1 MALHKLLKKRARKS
15 SVFQADSKVRF
26 HTITNSISL
35 VTNYQYH
42 ELRNKL
48 ANQKS
53 RYKSLRL
60 CGFEHGIVCWFADAL
75 YTRFSESAAQAICC
89 LPLEGQKKVTAHDI
103 PLDENTRIVL

>member
-26 HTITNSISL
+26 HTITSSISL

-60 CGFEHGIVCWFADAL
+60 CGFEHGIVCWL
-75 YTRFSESAAQAICC
+75 FSESAAQAICC